1 MGNNATVGG
10 SRFREVLAGWVMA
23 EAAEKGV
30 LATVDAIGGD
40 NDQVEDAFNELW
52 RLIEVESVDRVDI
65 IQAVLDLYTPDSTW
79 LIKKSL
85 IVFMMTLVSL
95 QGAAHPG
102 YSVPEFF
109 WIVLGSN
116 VLFEVTDIS
125 DIATISELL
134 QMTGGTEILR
144 GYLVATLL
152 SGDIAKRPN
161 AVRAFY
167 PVGHTISTL
176 KVTHRVLANDLDV
189 SLLSLLYQHA
199 LFLVPQDG
207 LLPFSNPEKSY
218 LYDFF
223 TRGLSI
229 PDPRIIEACR
239 EALKRLI

>member
-1 MGNNATVGG
+1 VGNNATVGG
-10 SRFREVLAGWVMA
+10 SRFREVLARWVMA
-23 EAAEKGV
+23 ESAEKGV
-30 LATVDAIGGD
+30 LATVDATGGD

-116 VLFEVTDIS
+116 VLFEVTDVS

-152 SGDIAKRPN
+152 SGDSAKRPN
-161 AVRAFY
+161 AVKAFY
-167 PVGHTISTL
+167 VSSQKVGGGRYTEATESG
-176 KVTHRVLANDLDV
+176 
-189 SLLSLLYQHA
+189 
-199 LFLVPQDG
+199 PDG
-207 LLPFSNPEKSY
+207 
-218 LYDFF
+218 
-223 TRGLSI
+223 
-229 PDPRIIEACR
+229 ACVCWMR
-239 EALKRLI
+239 WI